1 MKGGRFL
8 GHGVCF
14 RRPWLSPFVKA
25 LRCVMYFRFFFG
37 WLMFACNGPASVM
50 WKGRVFQVTY
60 QGQHGFH
67 RPWTWPILDSGSTVD
82 EVWSLH
88 VWMSGYYRGIAVT
101 ITISVSR
108 LLKRDSSSFWA
119 RGTSPSSH
127 WGVALTA
134 QSLEETLWT
143 LTYQLADGD
152 WCWCTVSQHRGKLSL
167 EKGQW
172 PRALVTLH
180 HGARHQR
187 RSITVRRIHFS
198 VSKDLLP
205 PSCVHDNFAE
215 MTWTTST

>member
-14 RRPWLSPFVKA
+14 QRPWLSPFVKA
-25 LRCVMYFRFFFG
+25 LRCVMYFRFFG

-101 ITISVSR
+101 ISVSR
-108 LLKRDSSSFWA
+108 LLKRDSSSF
-119 RGTSPSSH
+119 
-127 WGVALTA
+127 
-134 QSLEETLWT
+134 
-143 LTYQLADGD
+143 
-152 WCWCTVSQHRGKLSL
+152 
-167 EKGQW
+167 
-172 PRALVTLH
+172 LVTWHVTIESL
-180 HGARHQR
+180 GR
-187 RSITVRRIHFS
+187 RSHRPVIGR
-198 VSKDLLP
+198 
-205 PSCVHDNFAE
+205 NFVDANVPAGWWRL
-215 MTWTTST
+215 MLMHSQSTSW